1 VSPKERALNARLL
14 LENVCFTEAFES
26 LERDLMDS
34 WKASHPD
41 KWKEREQMHAQLKA
55 LQDVKQKLETFIA
68 TAALDSTAR

>member
-1 VSPKERALNARLL
+1 MTPRERALNAKLL
-14 LENVCFTEAFES
+14 LENTCFNEAFKS
-26 LERDLMDS
+26 LEQDLMDS

-41 KWKEREQMHAQLKA
+41 KWRDREQMHAQLKA